1 MIQITQISIRALS
14 IILKRAQSGNNSSC
28 AAFML
33 LYKLTDGL
41 TDYLTIIYS
50 LDGRVQVD

>member
-41 TDYLTIIYS
+41 TD
-50 LDGRVQVD
+50 